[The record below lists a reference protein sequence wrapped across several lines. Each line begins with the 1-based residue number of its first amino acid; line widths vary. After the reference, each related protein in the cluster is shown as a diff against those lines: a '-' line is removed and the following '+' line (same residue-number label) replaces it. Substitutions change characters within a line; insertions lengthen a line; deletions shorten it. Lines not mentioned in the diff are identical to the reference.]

1 MPLGNKNL
9 FFFEFFFQFIRTDI
23 FYFVF
28 AQHDNFYLITNI
40 WSKAKKIFSI
50 NIYLCR

>member
-1 MPLGNKNL
+1 MPLGHKNL
-9 FFFEFFFQFIRTDI
+9 FFFAFFFQFQRTDI